1 MEQERVINVGQ
12 ITKEVTDKIIASW
25 KELEKSSHPPLAIFL
40 AGFQGSG
47 KSTIANSLQH
57 KFGFTV
63 VSLDDVRNLLF

>member
-1 MEQERVINVGQ
+1 MEQERA
-12 ITKEVTDKIIASW
+12 DKIIASW
-25 KELEKSSHPPLAIFL
+25 KEPEERPDPPLAIFL